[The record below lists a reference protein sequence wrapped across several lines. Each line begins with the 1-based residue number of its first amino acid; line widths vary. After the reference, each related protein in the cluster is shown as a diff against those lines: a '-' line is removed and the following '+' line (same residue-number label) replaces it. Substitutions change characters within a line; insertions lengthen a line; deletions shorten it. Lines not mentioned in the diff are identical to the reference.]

1 MLVFRGVTFPR
12 GNVAFGGVPLDSYM
26 ITRWKWRLQTCRY
39 CGGKSPRFPIPR
51 KKPAKSGCWLQ
62 PLLPGPRFVE
72 KSPKK
77 RKTKKDRGKKTI
89 LENGLRT
96 YIPILYHMRNR
107 HLLKVL
113 VHLKSLMLLPVDGGT
128 SRIPII
134 EVSTYFFCF
143 SPFLFHRGDH
153 AMRCG
158 HGLLGPSRTNLHGGG
173 SWQLT
178 ENSTATEP

>member
-1 MLVFRGVTFPR
+1 
-12 GNVAFGGVPLDSYM
+12 
-26 ITRWKWRLQTCRY
+26 
-39 CGGKSPRFPIPR
+39 
-51 KKPAKSGCWLQ
+51 
-62 PLLPGPRFVE
+62 
-72 KSPKK
+72 
-77 RKTKKDRGKKTI
+77 
-89 LENGLRT
+89 
-96 YIPILYHMRNR
+96 MRNR

-113 VHLKSLMLLPVDGGT
+113 GHLKSLMLLPVDGGT
-128 SRIPII
+128 WRIPII
-134 EVSTYFFCF
+134 EVSTYFFCV